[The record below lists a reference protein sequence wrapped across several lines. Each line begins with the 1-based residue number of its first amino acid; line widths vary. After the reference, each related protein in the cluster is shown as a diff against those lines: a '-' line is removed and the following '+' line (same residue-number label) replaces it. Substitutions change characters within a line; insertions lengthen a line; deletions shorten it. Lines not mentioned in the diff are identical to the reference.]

1 MNPVLLVGIFSQ
13 YLTSDILSADSEGNL
28 WGKKPQQ
35 IKTPQN
41 ATQNKPSQAL
51 PPPQTPSTTW
61 QYQSRSVSPK

>member
-1 MNPVLLVGIFSQ
+1 MNPVLLVGIFLQ
-13 YLTSDILSADSEGNL
+13 YLTRDILSVDSEGNL

-35 IKTPQN
+35 IKNPQN

-51 PPPQTPSTTW
+51 PPQTPSTTW